1 MKYELNVLKVMS
13 LLSPALKVMAH
24 VCNMFTVLHFESL
37 VARLLISCCAMVIW
51 YTLMHGNDP
60 SAWIT
65 WYIKTDI
72 KEESRGWFFPY
83 SFAMGIQKQPACE
96 NSNVHYS
103 LSIICKPIKSY
114 FCKIVCTQNFVHKQ
128 WKIYK
133 CCCCCMWKYKHGQT
147 SI

>member
-65 WYIKTDI
+65 WYMKTDI

-83 SFAMGIQKQPACE
+83 SFAMGIPETA
-96 NSNVHYS
+96 
-103 LSIICKPIKSY
+103 
-114 FCKIVCTQNFVHKQ
+114 
-128 WKIYK
+128 
-133 CCCCCMWKYKHGQT
+133 CMWKLKCTLFAVNHLQT
-147 SI
+147 NQILFLQNSMYTKLCSQAVENLVLLLLYVKI